1 MGDAPT
7 PPTYRTVTSAGRA
20 ELAVDGSRFLAVAAH
35 VETVEAAQDQ
45 VITIREEHEDATHHV
60 FAYRIR
66 PRPLTEHGD
75 DDGEPSGSAGG
86 PVLNRLEKETLENAL
101 VVVTRYYGGTNL
113 GVGRLARAYGRA
125 AGGALEAATIEAV
138 EPQSW
143 VRLTVAYDDSG
154 AVRGIVESVATEF
167 EASYRETVVF
177 DARVPRRALESF
189 RDRLR
194 SATAGRVEFG

>member
-1 MGDAPT
+1 
-7 PPTYRTVTSAGRA
+7 
-20 ELAVDGSRFLAVAAH
+20 
-35 VETVEAAQDQ
+35 
-45 VITIREEHEDATHHV
+45 
-60 FAYRIR
+60 
-66 PRPLTEHGD
+66 
-75 DDGEPSGSAGG
+75 
-86 PVLNRLEKETLENAL
+86 

-125 AGGALEAATIEAV
+125 AGGALGTATIEAV

-143 VRLTVAYDDSG
+143 LRLTVGYDDSG

-177 DARVPRRALESF
+177 EVRVPRRALESF